1 MQQTSSGKLYG
12 QRTASVLGDTD
23 HCVDAELSQRR
34 RMVVRM
40 KPETDV
46 AIVGAGPYGLSL
58 AAHLRARGVNY
69 RIFGE
74 AMRFWL
80 NMPVGVNLKSLAFAT
95 NISVPKRGYSF
106 PNWCRQHGLE
116 DFEPCTM
123 QSFSAYGLEMQ
134 KRFVPDVEE
143 VLVTNVSLR
152 SGGFEL
158 ALSSGERLHSRKVVV
173 CTGLSD
179 LAQIPDVLR
188 ELGPNYMRHTFD
200 VSDYSEFQ
208 NKTVAVVGAGA
219 SAIEAAALV
228 REAGGYSEVFVRGQ
242 EAVFHGRTP
251 RVRPLWERIKDPMT
265 VLGASRT
272 SWILQQ
278 LPLIVY
284 RLPRE
289 RRTRFVKRY
298 LGPASPWWIQDRVLG
313 KVPIHVRH
321 EVVEASNANQRVQL
335 KMRNGEG
342 SLRNLEVDF
351 VIAGTGYDVNV
362 SRLKFLDPEILDRIH
377 RTERAPT
384 LNINF
389 ESSVPGLH
397 FTGPLS
403 MMCFGPL
410 FRFVTGA
417 EVTSRRLA
425 RRLSR

>member
-1 MQQTSSGKLYG
+1 
-12 QRTASVLGDTD
+12 
-23 HCVDAELSQRR
+23 
-34 RMVVRM
+34 M
-40 KPETDV
+40 KSRTDV

-58 AAHLRARGVNY
+58 AAHLRARGVKY

-74 AMRFWL
+74 PMRFWL
-80 NMPVGVNLKSLAFAT
+80 NMPIGINLKSLAFAT
-95 NISVPKRGYSF
+95 NIYVPKYGHSF
-106 PNWCRQHGLE
+106 PHWCRQHGLE

-152 SGGFEL
+152 PDGFEL
-158 ALSSGERLHSRKVVV
+158 ALSSGEHLHSRKVVV
-173 CTGLSD
+173 CTGLSG

-188 ELGPNYMRHTFD
+188 ELQSDRMRHTFD
-200 VSDYSEFQ
+200 ISDYSEFR
-208 NKTVAVVGAGA
+208 NKTVAVIGAGS
-219 SAIEAAALV
+219 SAIEAGALV
-228 REAGGYSEVFVRGQ
+228 QEAGGSSEVFVRGQ
-242 EAVFHGRTP
+242 EAIFHGRTP
-251 RVRPLWERIKDPMT
+251 RERPLWERIKNPMT
-265 VLGASRT
+265 VLGAGRN

-289 RRTRFVKRY
+289 RRTRFVKRHF
-298 LGPASPWWIQDRVLG
+298 GPASPWWIKDRVLG

-321 EVVEASNANQRVQL
+321 EVVEAGNAGQRVQL
-335 KMRNGEG
+335 KLRDGEG
-342 SLRNLEVDF
+342 SLRNVEVDF
-351 VIAGTGYDVNV
+351 VIAGTGYDANV
-362 SRLKFLDPEILDRIH
+362 TRLKFLTPEILDRIDCI
-377 RTERAPT
+377 EGAPT
-384 LNINF
+384 LSADF

-403 MMCFGPL
+403 FMCFGPL

-425 RRLSR
+425 RHLS

>member
-1 MQQTSSGKLYG
+1 
-12 QRTASVLGDTD
+12 
-23 HCVDAELSQRR
+23 
-34 RMVVRM
+34 M

-46 AIVGAGPYGLSL
+46 AIIGAGPYGLSL
-58 AAHLRARGVNY
+58 AAHLRARGVKY

-95 NISVPKRGYSF
+95 NIAVPKSGYSF
-106 PNWCRQHGLE
+106 PTWCRRHGLE

-143 VLVTNVSLR
+143 VLVTNVRLWSD
-152 SGGFEL
+152 GFEL

-173 CTGLSD
+173 CTGLSG
-179 LAQIPDVLR
+179 LARIPDVLQ
-188 ELGPNYMRHTFD
+188 ELGPHCMRHTFD
-200 VSDYSEFQ
+200 ISDYSEFR
-208 NKTVAVVGAGA
+208 NKTVAVIGAGA

-228 REAGGYSEVFVRGQ
+228 YEAGGYSEIFLRDQ

-251 RVRPLWERIKDPMT
+251 RVRPLWERIKNPMT
-265 VLGASRT
+265 VLGSGRDN
-272 SWILQQ
+272 WVLQQ

-298 LGPASPWWIQDRVLG
+298 LGPASPWWIKDRVLG

-321 EVVEASNANQRVQL
+321 EVVEAGNAGQRVQL

-342 SLRNLEVDF
+342 SLKNVEVDF

-397 FTGPLS
+397 FTGPLAF
-403 MMCFGPL
+403 MCFGPL

-425 RRLSR
+425 RRLGR